1 MRAREESAP
10 VDLNLRIEGMHCA
23 GCARAVEHAL
33 TGVRGV
39 KAVLVDL
46 EAGRATVRK
55 REETSP
61 GDLVAAVERAG
72 YPASLN

>member
-1 MRAREESAP
+1 MRAREASVP
-10 VDLNLRIEGMHCA
+10 VEVNLRIERMHCV
-23 GCARAVEHAL
+23 GCVRAVEHAL

-55 REETSP
+55 REETSWD
-61 GDLVAAVERAG
+61 DLAAAVEQAG
-72 YPASLN
+72 YPTSLN